1 MKLVRYNQ
9 LNSPKTDT
17 FYNMIDQFFNDSFP
31 NGEGQFNPAVDIAED
46 EKSYEIELS
55 IPGAKKEDFK
65 VDLTDGSLT
74 ISGERRR
81 EEKTEGKNFHRIQS
95 QYGKFQKTFQLPDDA
110 TSENIS
116 ASYQDGILKI
126 LIPKEE
132 KKIQKSVIEVK

>member
-31 NGEGQFNPAVDIAED
+31 NGEGQFSPAVDIAED
-46 EKSYEIELS
+46 ENSYEIELS

-81 EEKTEGKNFHRIQS
+81 EEKSEGKNFHRIQS

-116 ASYQDGILKI
+116 ASYQDGILKV